1 MSQDV
6 QGETFEYPE
15 DFFKEKVHN
24 IRRPRPDDYQIK
36 KAIEKIKTSKSPLII
51 SGGGVF
57 YSEAME
63 DLSNFAVKHN
73 IPVTQTVMGYSLSL
87 IHI

>member
-15 DFFKEKVHN
+15 EFFKEKVHN

-36 KAIEKIKTSKSPLII
+36 QAVEKIKTSK
-51 SGGGVF
+51 
-57 YSEAME
+57 
-63 DLSNFAVKHN
+63 
-73 IPVTQTVMGYSLSL
+73 
-87 IHI
+87 